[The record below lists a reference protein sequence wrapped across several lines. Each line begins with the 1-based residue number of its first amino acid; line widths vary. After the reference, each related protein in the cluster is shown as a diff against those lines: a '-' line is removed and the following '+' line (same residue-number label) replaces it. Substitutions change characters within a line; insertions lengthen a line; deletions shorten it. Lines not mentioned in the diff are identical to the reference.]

1 MTCKKCKEKP
11 VIDLPN
17 NNISLCKKCFLRYF
31 EKKVRKTIRIYKL
44 FQKGDTIGV
53 ALSGGKDSMATLK
66 ILHNLAEQQRTTKTI
81 AIAIDEGIKG
91 YRDET
96 LRFAKKFCK
105 ENKIPLKITSYKK
118 EFGMTLDKILK
129 KLDLH
134 PCNVCGVFRR
144 YLLNKEAK
152 RNKITLLATGH
163 NLDDE
168 AQTILMNQFRN
179 NISASSR
186 LGPLSGIKEDK
197 KFIRRIKPLY
207 FLTEKEIMTYAFL
220 NNLVTPFN
228 ECPYAQDSFRSKV
241 REYLN
246 KLDKEYPSTKSSIIN
261 SFLEISPLL
270 KENYKKQDIK
280 YCNICE
286 EPTSKEKC
294 RACEYVELLKK

>member
-1 MTCKKCKEKP
+1 MTCKKCLTKP
-11 VIDLPN
+11 VIKLPN
-17 NNISLCKKCFLRYF
+17 NNISLCKKCYLRYF

-44 FQKGDTIGV
+44 FKKGDTVGV
-53 ALSGGKDSMATLK
+53 ALSGGKDSMATLQL
-66 ILHNLAEQQRTTKTI
+66 LHSLTQQQRTTKII

-96 LRFAKKFCK
+96 LKFAKKFCK

-118 EFGMTLDKILK
+118 EFGMTLDQILK
-129 KLDLH
+129 KLDIH
-134 PCNVCGVFRR
+134 PCSVCGVFRR

-152 RNKITLLATGH
+152 RNKLTILATGH

-179 NISASSR
+179 NMAAASR
-186 LGPLSGIKEDK
+186 LGPLTGIKDDK

-228 ECPYAQDSFRSKV
+228 ECPYAEDSFRSRV
-241 REYLN
+241 RESLN
-246 KLDKEYPSTKSSIIN
+246 NLDKEYPSTKSSIIN
-261 SFLEISPLL
+261 SFLDILPIL
-270 KENYKKQDIK
+270 KEHYKTGDINYCKE
-280 YCNICE
+280 CG

-294 RACEYVELLKK
+294 QACEYSELIRK